1 MFLRGL
7 FERLRPQA
15 KATLEESSESPPN
28 STHSTMNPGC
38 SVRPNGYVDLKTG
51 TMMTHSTE
59 HIITK
64 YVGSNMDLDLS
75 PLGEVYG

>member
-1 MFLRGL
+1 
-7 FERLRPQA
+7 
-15 KATLEESSESPPN
+15 
-28 STHSTMNPGC
+28 MNPGC

-64 YVGSNMDLDLS
+64 YVGSNLDLDPVLF
-75 PLGEVYG
+75 GRVYG